1 MKRQSDLFLSNSFGL
16 DAIFL
21 LGGLTKKTKP
31 TAILLHSG
39 DICVMSGVSR
49 LTYHA
54 VPRILCPPT
63 KNDFLLPSLPQSIVS
78 KAHCEQKACKRNA
91 SETFK
96 VVECYKSS
104 RLSSDSLQPCVS
116 SSAVLKGGSDH
127 DCGKSCGHLH
137 EDVLECSNA
146 ANSHDQVDSK
156 LDHVPASGDH
166 SETNS
171 VKVTNENI
179 LREKNCTDCKM
190 PEYGSKPHKAIEN
203 KVNHKVQGECRAP
216 AMSYQMYNALV
227 DQVNSQITCALEL
240 LDWRPFSIYMQSS
253 RLNVNVRQVLAPG
266 QTFPRRLS
274 EEDVK

>member
-1 MKRQSDLFLSNSFGL
+1 MSNSFGL

-54 VPRILCPPT
+54 VPRILCPST

-104 RLSSDSLQPCVS
+104 IKAEERVQRDDFSLIQ
-116 SSAVLKGGSDH
+116 L
-127 DCGKSCGHLH
+127 
-137 EDVLECSNA
+137 
-146 ANSHDQVDSK
+146 
-156 LDHVPASGDH
+156 
-166 SETNS
+166 
-171 VKVTNENI
+171 
-179 LREKNCTDCKM
+179 
-190 PEYGSKPHKAIEN
+190 
-203 KVNHKVQGECRAP
+203 
-216 AMSYQMYNALV
+216 
-227 DQVNSQITCALEL
+227 
-240 LDWRPFSIYMQSS
+240 
-253 RLNVNVRQVLAPG
+253 
-266 QTFPRRLS
+266 
-274 EEDVK
+274 